1 LRRRRP
7 TVTERE
13 RTFAR
18 VVASI
23 VIGIAACFGTANFA
37 VAQPTS
43 DSSTLDGNALLDRF
57 LDEVETLQADFEQE
71 LWTAD
76 ERLLETASGSLT
88 LSRPNKFRWRYE
100 EPYEQLVVADANN
113 LWIYDVELD
122 QATVTAMDDTAAS
135 SPAMLLSGDR
145 AVREGF
151 TVVEAFEREGLEWI
165 RLRPELEGTDFTS
178 VLIAFDERNA
188 PRRLELVDALQQV
201 TRIAFSNVV
210 VNPKLREDAFELD
223 LPDGV
228 DVIGTPG

>member
-1 LRRRRP
+1 LRRRRR
-7 TVTERE
+7 TGTERT
-13 RTFAR
+13 RSLAP
-18 VVASI
+18 VVVSI
-23 VIGIAACFGTANFA
+23 VIGLGAFGMVSLAVPQQTDFA
-37 VAQPTS
+37 GTP
-43 DSSTLDGNALLDRF
+43 DGNALLDSF
-57 LDEVETLQADFEQE
+57 LDDVETLQADFEQE

-122 QATVTAMDDTAAS
+122 QATVTAMDETAAS

-178 VLIAFDERNA
+178 VLIAFDEDNA
-188 PRRLELVDALQQV
+188 PRRLELVDALQQI
-201 TRIAFSNVV
+201 TRIEFSNVV

>member
-7 TVTERE
+7 TVTER
-13 RTFAR
+13 AR
-18 VVASI
+18 ASAVAAI
-23 VIGIAACFGTANFA
+23 VISIAAFIGASSTAL
-37 VAQPTS
+37 AQPIDVPNAPGS
-43 DSSTLDGNALLDRF
+43 LDGNRLLDTF
-57 LDEVETLQADFEQE
+57 LGEVETLQADFEQE

-88 LSRPNKFRWRYE
+88 LSRPNKFRWHYA
-100 EPYEQLVVADANN
+100 EPYEQLVVADAEN

-122 QATVTAMDDTAAS
+122 QATVTAMDETAAS
-135 SPAMLLSGDR
+135 SPALLLSGDR

-151 TVVEAFEREGLEWI
+151 AVVEAFERDGLEWV

-178 VLIAFDERNA
+178 VLIAFDGNS

-201 TRIAFSNVV
+201 TRIEFSNVV
-210 VNPKLREDAFELD
+210 VNPELNEDAFELD
-223 LPDGV
+223 LPNRV